1 VPQIYQNSLGMMPK
15 VLSTDPILSVP
26 NATGVGL
33 PNIPTVPNVPTM
45 IMNDAHECARIRFC
59 ELLDGRLKEPII
71 SPINSRW
78 RTAVILKIVLGPIFL
93 FSYCILGFDE
103 RRDSYRLSS
112 PIHTQLYSPKNS
124 RYKKI
129 YTCCISQSFKQEK
142 KYCFIKYKL

>member
-1 VPQIYQNSLGMMPK
+1 MPK

-59 ELLDGRLKEPII
+59 EFLDGRLKEPII

-78 RTAVILKIVLGPIFL
+78 RTAVILKIVLGPIFC
-93 FSYCILGFDE
+93 FPTAFWAST
-103 RRDSYRLSS
+103 RDGIHIDYRLRYTHNF
-112 PIHTQLYSPKNS
+112 IHQRIADTK
-124 RYKKI
+124 RY
-129 YTCCISQSFKQEK
+129 T
-142 KYCFIKYKL
+142 LVV